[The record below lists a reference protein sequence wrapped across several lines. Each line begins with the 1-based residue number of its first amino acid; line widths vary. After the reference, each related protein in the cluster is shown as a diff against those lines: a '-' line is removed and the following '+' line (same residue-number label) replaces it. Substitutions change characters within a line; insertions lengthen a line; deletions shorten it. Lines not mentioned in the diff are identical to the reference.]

1 MASLCT
7 VRDPQS
13 QLQLCDFILIRKEGS
28 ACGETP
34 GAQFVLKN
42 ELSLRTN
49 SPGTVAPGGGRGGG
63 RLRVTPL
70 EIKLLFYVDR

>member
-13 QLQLCDFILIRKEGS
+13 QLQLCDFILIRNEGP

-34 GAQFVLKN
+34 GAQCVLKN
-42 ELSLRTN
+42 DLYLRTN
-49 SPGTVAPGGGRGGG
+49 SPGTAAPGGGCSEG
-63 RLRVTPL
+63 RHRVPPL